1 MSGDIIGRG
10 WAFPPGL
17 DHRGRIATVA
27 GEDEIEQSIR
37 IILTTSPGQRVMRP
51 EFGCRLNEIVF
62 APNNAQTAAQAERF
76 VRLALGRWEPR
87 IQVEQV
93 TAAPDAH
100 EPARLQILSQL
111 AAGGCGPVSVN
122 ELTDLIGLSQP
133 TVSHHLK
140 KLTEAGLLERIREG
154 RTVTHRVR
162 PELFAELRTVLQM
175 D

>member
-100 EPARLQILSQL
+100 EPARLQI
-111 AAGGCGPVSVN
+111 
-122 ELTDLIGLSQP
+122 
-133 TVSHHLK
+133 
-140 KLTEAGLLERIREG
+140 
-154 RTVTHRVR
+154 
-162 PELFAELRTVLQM
+162 ELRYTIRSTHSSRSLVYPFYLIPEE
-175 D
+175 